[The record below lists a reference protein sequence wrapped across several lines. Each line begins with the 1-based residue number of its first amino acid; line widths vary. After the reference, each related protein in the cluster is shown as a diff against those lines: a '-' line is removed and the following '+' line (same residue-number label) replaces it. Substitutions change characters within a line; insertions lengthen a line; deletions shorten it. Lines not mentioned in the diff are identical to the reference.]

1 MFDSSILFKIRVD
14 WYLTNLLA
22 AVQSNCESDL
32 SLLLRGG
39 DLHFSPHQ
47 PVQMGQIYI

>member
-1 MFDSSILFKIRVD
+1 MFIKIQTFVVWKIVLDNILQKCNQIV
-14 WYLTNLLA
+14 N
-22 AVQSNCESDL
+22 QI

-39 DLHFSPHQ
+39 DLHFYPYQ

>member
-1 MFDSSILFKIRVD
+1 MIDLSILFEISGN
-14 WYLTNLLA
+14 WYLMSLLTTL
-22 AVQSNCESDL
+22 QSDCKSDL